1 MLKQTDRKKMSIK
14 KGFFCGYFGFT
25 STKTVLIKFQS
36 IYEYIQLVCKHST
49 TSYYVRPLWIEPLD
63 EKSAKI
69 KLEIGATTQDSHE
82 KDIKLRLEDS
92 FEL

>member
-1 MLKQTDRKKMSIK
+1 MLKQTDRKKCPLKS
-14 KGFFCGYFGFT
+14 FLWVFWFFT

-69 KLEIGATTQDSHE
+69 ELEIGATT
-82 KDIKLRLEDS
+82 
-92 FEL
+92 